1 MLRKADSLKNRIE
14 YSLTIIIVCNKAM
27 TKKIILITGILFSFL
42 IPLTAD
48 EVLPAAVKGSI
59 DLSGIDRASDIYS
72 LQGEWGFYWNQLLI
86 ETENKAETFMTVP
99 GNWGAEG
106 EYPASGFAS
115 YSLELRGLSRGNEYE
130 LYVPESV
137 SAYNLYLNGKFI
149 SSNGEVG
156 KDRISSQPVFRPG
169 TVIFEAGDDPEQL
182 TLQISNYHY
191 RKSGIWRN
199 FLIGKPEV
207 LSSYYQK
214 RLILEA
220 FLIGL
225 LAFVTVYHLSLY
237 FFRKEERAEFY
248 FGLIC
253 LVLLLRLLTTGE
265 QLLTYLIPT
274 FPWEI
279 ARRMEFLPF
288 SAASA
293 FAIWY
298 FYSLYPFEF
307 NRKFLKVFT
316 IIVSVFGF
324 IFIALPVR
332 FSNHF
337 ILAGELNL
345 FLGMIYSIIVV
356 IRALR
361 QKRNGA
367 LLILIS
373 VGILL
378 ISVVNDILYSN
389 QIIHSY
395 YAAPLG
401 FIFFIVSQSL
411 ILSRRYA
418 YSFRTIEDLTVN
430 LKDFNKSLSRFVPFQ
445 FLEYLNKNS
454 ILEVELGDQTLRNM
468 TILFADIRSFT
479 TLSEVMTPE
488 ENFKFLNSFLS
499 QVVPVIR
506 EGGGFVDKFIGDGI
520 MALFP
525 QSTDSGLQT
534 AVNLQLAVHKYN
546 EARSRAGYIDICLG
560 IGLHTGGLMLGTIG
574 AMDRM
579 ETTVISDTVNIA
591 SRMEQLSKQ
600 YGASIIISDD
610 MYHSLEHPEKFEIRK
625 LGSTV
630 VKGKRHPIIVLEI
643 LDGLASAEKEKKI
656 ETREIFEQGIV
667 LFETLRL
674 NEAREKFHEV
684 LNHYPAD
691 KASSLFISKC
701 EEAECLDV
709 VIDDKKN

>member
-1 MLRKADSLKNRIE
+1 LKNIIE
-14 YSLTIIIVCNKAM
+14 YSYTIIIVCYKAM
-27 TKKIILITGILFSFL
+27 IKKIILVTVILFSFL
-42 IPLTAD
+42 FPLSAD
-48 EVLPAAVKGSI
+48 EVLPIAVKAVI
-59 DLSGIDRASDIYS
+59 NLSGIDENPDVIA
-72 LQGEWGFYWNQLLI
+72 LQGEWGFHWNQLLRNSI
-86 ETENKAETFMTVP
+86 NITDTFMSVP
-99 GNWGAEG
+99 GNWADEG
-106 EYPASGFAS
+106 LYPVSGFTS
-115 YSLELRGLSRGNEYE
+115 YSLELRGLSSGNEYG
-130 LYVPESV
+130 LYVPETI
-137 SAYNLYLNGKFI
+137 SAYNLYLNGLLL
-149 SSNGEVG
+149 SSNGTVG
-156 KDRISSQPVFRPG
+156 KDRESSVPVFSPR
-169 TVIFEAGDDPEQL
+169 TVIFEASEDSDKL
-182 TLQISNYHY
+182 ILQVSNFHY
-191 RKSGIWRN
+191 RKSGLWRD
-199 FLIGKPEV
+199 LYIGTPPV
-207 LSSYYQK
+207 LLSYYQK
-214 RLILEA
+214 KLILEA

-225 LAFVTVYHLSLY
+225 MAFVTIYHLSLY
-237 FFRKEERAEFY
+237 IFRKEERAEFY

-253 LVLLLRLLTTGE
+253 LVFLLRLLTTGE

-293 FAIWY
+293 FAVWY

-307 NRKFLKVFT
+307 NTKFLKIFT
-316 IIVSVFGF
+316 IIISVLGF
-324 IFIALPVR
+324 IFIGLPVR
-332 FSNHF
+332 ISNHF
-337 ILAGELNL
+337 IIVGELLL
-345 FLGMIYSIIVV
+345 FSGLIYSIIVV
-356 IRALR
+356 IRALK

-367 LLILIS
+367 LMILVSIGFLFIT
-373 VGILL
+373 VI
-378 ISVVNDILYSN
+378 NDILYSN
-389 QIIHSY
+389 QIIRSV

-454 ILEVELGDQTLRNM
+454 ILEVELGDQTLKTM

-525 QSTDSGLQT
+525 ESTDNALQT
-534 AVNLQLAVHKYN
+534 AVNLQLAVHRYN

-560 IGLHTGGLMLGTIG
+560 IGLHTGSLMLGTIG
-574 AMDRM
+574 EMDRM
-579 ETTVISDTVNIA
+579 ETTVISDTVNVA

-610 MYHSLEHPEKFEIRK
+610 MYQSLEHPDEFEIRK
-625 LGSTV
+625 LGSTI

-643 LDGLASAEKEKKI
+643 LDSLPRAEKEKKI
-656 ETREIFEQGIV
+656 KSRELFEQGII
-667 LFETLRL
+667 LFETLRIK
-674 NEAREKFHEV
+674 EAREKFHKV
-684 LNHYPAD
+684 LNIYPAD

-701 EEAECLDV
+701 IEAESIN
-709 VIDDKKN
+709 IDD